1 MNTTPAYFIHGFTAS
16 SKANWFPWLK
26 NELQNNGIQLI
37 VPDMPN
43 TNDPHLL
50 PWLQKI
56 EDVAKELNDN
66 TIFIGHSLGC
76 IAMLQFILKKNIK
89 IKGVILVSGF
99 MDENPM
105 VVQKEGLSQ
114 FVEEPLDVEQVKA
127 LIPHRVVITAIDDDI
142 VPSVATKKMAE
153 RLGAQLI
160 ERSNGK
166 HFIDRDGFTQFPE
179 VLDLI
184 KSIYSK

>member
-1 MNTTPAYFIHGFTAS
+1 MNATPVYLIHGFTAS

-26 NELQNNGIQLI
+26 SEMENIELTLI
-37 VPDMPN
+37 VPNMPN

-50 PWLQKI
+50 PWLQKM
-56 EDVAKELNDN
+56 EEVAEEINNN

-76 IAMLQFILKKNIK
+76 IAALQFILKKNIA

-105 VVQKEGLSQ
+105 EVQKEGLSQ
-114 FVEEPLDVEQVKA
+114 FVDEPLDVERVKA
-127 LIPHRVVITAIDDDI
+127 LIPNRVAITAIDDDI
-142 VPSVATKKMAE
+142 VPWAATKKLAD

-166 HFIDRDGFTQFPE
+166 HFIDRDGFVEFPE
-179 VLDLI
+179 ILDLI
-184 KSIYSK
+184 KIFKTK